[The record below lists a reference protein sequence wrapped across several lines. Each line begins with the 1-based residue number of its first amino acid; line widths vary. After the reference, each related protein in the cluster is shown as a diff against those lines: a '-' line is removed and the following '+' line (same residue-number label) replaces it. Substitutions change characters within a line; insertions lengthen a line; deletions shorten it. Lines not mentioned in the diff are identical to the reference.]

1 MHTENV
7 STMEFVVVSEHR
19 DALQFPVMRRLFGKV
34 APVLALAIVVIAS
47 VAPARPAH
55 AVRAHGT
62 SVATHMQSGDAARL
76 DVTSSGPRSS
86 GPAQNATDPAT
97 DPDQDT
103 LGSEREAPEAVPAFD
118 GIGLVAPRASR
129 VERRSTRVEDAV
141 YRAVLPAVQPPRG

>member
-1 MHTENV
+1 
-7 STMEFVVVSEHR
+7 
-19 DALQFPVMRRLFGKV
+19 MRRLLGKV

-55 AVRAHGT
+55 AMRAHAT
-62 SVATHMQSGDAARL
+62 SVATHVQSGDVARL
-76 DVTSSGPRSS
+76 DATTSSGPRSS

-103 LGSEREAPEAVPAFD
+103 LGSEREAPEALPAFG
-118 GIGLVAPRASR
+118 GIGLVAPHASR
-129 VERRSTRVEDAV
+129 AERRSTHVEDAV